1 MTKVKADTGLAKV
14 VHVADAEPVEVVI
27 NHGSLQGVKPGDRF
41 LVFGI
46 GPRLTDPDT
55 GEDLGEL
62 ELVRGRGEAV
72 HVQDHLATIRSLE
85 RRQARPA
92 RRVIRET
99 GHGPSIALFSLA
111 LGTSGSVVEEELAP
125 ETEVPFESVQRG
137 DFAKPI

>member
-1 MTKVKADTGLAKV
+1 MTKVKPETRLAKV
-14 VHVADAEPVEVVI
+14 VHVADAGPVEVVI
-27 NHGSLQGVKPGDRF
+27 NHGSLQGVKPGDKF

-46 GPRLTDPDT
+46 GPHLTDPDT

-85 RRQARPA
+85 RRQTRPA
-92 RRVIRET
+92 RRTIRET

-125 ETEVPFESVQRG
+125 ETEVPFDSVQRG